1 MRGNVKTAAGRP
13 AEEIITKL
21 AQHIDY
27 FNKYSHPHSMHMA
40 ELAATLAARLGLLQL
55 DIDSIVE
62 AALLHDIG
70 LYEMAPAYLSSPVP
84 LSQEQRMDL
93 WRHSI
98 IGEQAMARRGAS
110 RHS

>member
-1 MRGNVKTAAGRP
+1 MRVNVKTASGRP

-27 FNKYSHPHSMHMA
+27 FNKYTHSHSILMA
-40 ELAATLAARLGLLQL
+40 DLAATLATRLGLLQV
-55 DIDSIVE
+55 DIEAVVE

-70 LYEMAPAYLSSPVP
+70 LYEMAPTYLSSPGP
-84 LSQEQRMDL
+84 LSQEHRMDL

-98 IGEQAMARRGAS
+98 IGEQAMAKR
-110 RHS
+110 